1 VPSQH
6 QPPMPFLHQLINF
19 VVAGVG
25 AAPYPDELTA
35 PLESSQ
41 IAIVIAVLQQT
52 AGESNVI
59 HGQSPTHT
67 KTPTE
72 PSGSTS
78 VDIYCSVE

>member
-1 VPSQH
+1 
-6 QPPMPFLHQLINF
+6 
-19 VVAGVG
+19 
-25 AAPYPDELTA
+25 
-35 PLESSQ
+35 LESSQ